1 MLDRLAIPYNRL
13 QAFLQLLT
21 QLGFITATNNSYT
34 AFIPNKPLENLKLQ
48 DLVTALYGFQTM
60 DEVERDTAGEA
71 VAREVE
77 EKGIASLGTLTLENL
92 LERI

>member
-1 MLDRLAIPYNRL
+1 
-13 QAFLQLLT
+13 
-21 QLGFITATNNSYT
+21 
-34 AFIPNKPLENLKLQ
+34 
-48 DLVTALYGFQTM
+48 M